1 VVLALL
7 YLGDAVDVAD
17 IAVILVV
24 GHIEGRQVARCR
36 DVATRGGGS
45 ATYRH
50 SLSTCHPTGAPVLL
64 VEDPLRR

>member
-1 VVLALL
+1 
-7 YLGDAVDVAD
+7 
-17 IAVILVV
+17 
-24 GHIEGRQVARCR
+24 
-36 DVATRGGGS
+36 VATRGGGS